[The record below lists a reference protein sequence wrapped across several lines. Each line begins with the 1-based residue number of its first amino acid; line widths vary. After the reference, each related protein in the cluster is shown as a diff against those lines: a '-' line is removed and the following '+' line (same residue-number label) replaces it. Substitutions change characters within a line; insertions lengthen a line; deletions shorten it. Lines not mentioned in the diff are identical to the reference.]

1 MLDVGTRELRHGDE
15 SRDRYDAAV
24 PAYPFLS
31 DEWLAEVRRIVDAQ
45 DMEVPSGTNLTMN
58 LLVTETPFPEDRRL
72 NIAMQ
77 GGNADWSPGHV
88 DGADLTLT
96 TDYVTAREVLMS
108 GDAQAA
114 LQAFMEGKVKIQG
127 DLTKLMAAQA
137 SGAAPGGIALAGADR
152 RDHGVGAGSRGN
164 GAGNVTAGRRRRRRR
179 TRPAR
184 SVWPRR
190 WARGARG
197 GPPNVRSR
205 FQGRVDR
212 VWSSHHEV
220 VAAFGFLS
228 LAGSPPLTRS
238 RRKTPDDVPCH
249 AADDVIRR
257 ST

>member
-1 MLDVGTRELRHGDE
+1 MVFGRGSHREHFVAIEARPGFVGTQHVDERERVRGGRHVVGVDARDLLRVLEDHPELTGELLDLVLGERETSQLRNVLDVGARELRHGGE

-77 GGNADWSPGHV
+77 GGNADWSAGHV

-137 SGAAPGGIALAGADR
+137 SGAAPGGIALAGAI
-152 RDHGVGAGSRGN
+152 
-164 GAGNVTAGRRRRRRR
+164 
-179 TRPAR
+179 
-184 SVWPRR
+184 
-190 WARGARG
+190 
-197 GPPNVRSR
+197 
-205 FQGRVDR
+205 
-212 VWSSHHEV
+212 
-220 VAAFGFLS
+220 
-228 LAGSPPLTRS
+228 
-238 RRKTPDDVPCH
+238 
-249 AADDVIRR
+249 ADI
-257 ST
+257 TE